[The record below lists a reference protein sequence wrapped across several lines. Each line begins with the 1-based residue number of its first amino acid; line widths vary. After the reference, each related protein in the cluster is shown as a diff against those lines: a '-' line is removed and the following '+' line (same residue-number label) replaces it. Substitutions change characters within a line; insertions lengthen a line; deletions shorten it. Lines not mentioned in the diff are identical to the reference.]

1 MDINFGEVVYTNR
14 RDRNLSQRDLA
25 GILNVDYREV
35 CRIENN
41 RVDINLSCYDAI
53 IEKIADLF
61 ELDILWLEEIR
72 AQTVKKSDAVVL
84 VDAVFPVYWK
94 DVVK

>member
-14 RDRNLSQRDLA
+14 RDRRLSQRDLA
-25 GILNVDYREV
+25 EILGIDYREV

-53 IEKIADLF
+53 IKKISNLF

-72 AQTVKKSDAVVL
+72 AQTVKKSDVVL